1 MSVTI
6 TLGAQAVASAVR
18 SFGSVGGA
26 DGPISRLFVLP
37 DSLGALVMTYY
48 PDTGLPSFEG
58 DGLSAGDIVNACRV
72 GHQAGARWFGGLR
85 PRTVAARHDVG
96 QYASDAA
103 ATCRALAASLHQ
115 QAGDA
120 AAGQDAQRQ
129 LNGLQARARQLAA
142 DCGALAADMGALSNQ
157 IDAIVAR
164 VVAVDQQINLW
175 RTPDETEQRKLEE
188 GIAHGVCSAL
198 QSLEGA
204 WGALA
209 DDLQAAA
216 VIIVQ
221 DIERAPQA
229 IVDLGFAEAAV
240 QWQQLA
246 AEVAAM
252 GDAGLG
258 DQGFAPRSLG
268 WRRAEVSDA
277 DDLYLRFD
285 MQVAPD
291 GGVGMGPTGASPV
304 TTERL
309 TGDQAGYVRIRFDS
323 TGKYLSAEGGSLSA
337 GARLRASDWVDG
349 DYQKWRPIRANQASV
364 RVQGATNVVTIS
376 GWFLVQRSSGL
387 LATAQPQ
394 QRLSLAPAT
403 GSLIPLLQ
411 TTADGHGGD
420 NLGFAVFQIA
430 Q

>member
-1 MSVTI
+1 MSVTV
-6 TLGAQAVASAVR
+6 TLGPQRVASAVR
-18 SFGSVGGA
+18 SFGSVGSA
-26 DGPISRLFVLP
+26 DGPMSRLFVLP

-48 PDTGLPSFEG
+48 PDTGVPSFEG
-58 DGLSAGDIVNACRV
+58 YSLSAGDVVNACRV
-72 GHQAGARWFGGLR
+72 GHQTGARWFGGLR
-85 PRTVAARHDVG
+85 PRTAAARHDVG

-103 ATCRALAASLHQ
+103 TTCLALAASLRDK
-115 QAGDA
+115 AGDPA
-120 AAGQDAQRQ
+120 TRQDALAQ
-129 LNGLQARARQLAA
+129 LNRLQTRARQLAA
-142 DCGALAADMGALSNQ
+142 DCAALAADMGALSNQ

-164 VVAVDQQINLW
+164 VIVADQQINLW
-175 RTPDETEQRKLEE
+175 RTPDEAEQRKIET
-188 GIAHGVCSAL
+188 GIANGVCSAL

-204 WGALA
+204 WAALA

-221 DIERAPQA
+221 DIEEAPQA

-277 DDLYLRFD
+277 DDLYLRFE

-291 GGVGMGPTGASPV
+291 GGVGMGSTGASPV
-304 TTERL
+304 TAERL
-309 TGDQAGYVRIRFDS
+309 TGDQVGYFRIHFES
-323 TGKYLSAEGGSLSA
+323 TGKYLSAEGNSLSA

-349 DYQKWRPIRANQASV
+349 DHQKWRPIRANQASLPV
-364 RVQGATNVVTIS
+364 AGTTSVVTMS
-376 GWFLVQRSSGL
+376 GWFLVQRASGL
-387 LATAQPQ
+387 LVTAQPQ
-394 QRLSLAPAT
+394 PALTLAPAA
-403 GSLIPLLQ
+403 GSIIPLLQ
-411 TTADGHGGD
+411 TTADGRSGD
-420 NLGFAVFQIA
+420 KLGFAVFQSA